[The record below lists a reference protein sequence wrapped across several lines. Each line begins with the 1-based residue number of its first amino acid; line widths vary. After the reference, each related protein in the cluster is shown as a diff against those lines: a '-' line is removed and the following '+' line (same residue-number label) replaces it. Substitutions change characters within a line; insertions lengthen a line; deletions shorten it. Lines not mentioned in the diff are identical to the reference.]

1 MWRSRLLVCLG
12 LAAGAI
18 SMWETLAFSWN
29 PDFQAPALAL
39 GVTHTNYHAFR
50 EFTLTLG
57 VVIIILYVMFQPP
70 AGRHRSLWVVMF
82 IAAVCYYGGWWLP
95 WPLLGLHTPNL
106 AAGIDHAIATILT
119 LTGVVI
125 ARTEFSHE

>member
-1 MWRSRLLVCLG
+1 
-12 LAAGAI
+12 
-18 SMWETLAFSWN
+18 
-29 PDFQAPALAL
+29 
-39 GVTHTNYHAFR
+39 
-50 EFTLTLG
+50 
-57 VVIIILYVMFQPP
+57 
-70 AGRHRSLWVVMF
+70 MF

-125 ARTEFSHE
+125 ARTQYNSH